1 MKRVALYCRV
11 SSEEQAKHG
20 YSIGAQIEALQE
32 YAKEHNY
39 QVIGEYLDEGI
50 SGRKSYTK
58 RQALMRLL
66 NDIEHDKVDI
76 VLFCKLDRWFRSVQ
90 AYYQIQPILDAH
102 NTAWQAIQ
110 EDYETITSSG
120 RFKVNIMLSVAE
132 NEADRTA
139 ERIRFVQDA
148 KRKKGEP
155 LNDSVPLGYMYDAAG
170 KQIVENPN
178 TIQAAR
184 DIFQTYID
192 TRSAR
197 AARDMLFEKYGII
210 RTYVAIRT
218 MLHNKFYIQ
227 LIGREQFQKTQELLQ
242 SRSQRNT
249 KTGSVFL
256 FTSIMYCKEC
266 GGRIKASRVK
276 GEAYYSCYKHSEFGN
291 SVCTNTKHP
300 PEKRI
305 ETFCL
310 THVENAI
317 REYNIEIRKKHK
329 PPKDKSK
336 IRRKM
341 EKLKDLYLDDL
352 ISKDI
357 YERDYHTLE
366 KELYAVEI
374 APEPLRIEDVHDALV
389 KYRELSKS
397 SQKAFWSRI
406 IKRIELDRDGNLFL
420 VV

>member
-11 SSEEQAKHG
+11 STEEQVKHG
-20 YSIGAQIEALQE
+20 YSIGAQLESLRD
-32 YAKEHNY
+32 YAKEHDY
-39 QVIGEYLDEGI
+39 QVMGEYLDEGI
-50 SGRKSYTK
+50 SGRKSYTR

-66 NDIEHDKVDI
+66 KDIEQDKVDI

-110 EDYETITSSG
+110 EDYETITASG

-132 NEADRTA
+132 NEADRTS

-155 LNDSVPLGYMYDAAG
+155 LNDSVPLGYKYDAAE
-170 KQIVENPN
+170 KQIVEDPDTNY
-178 TIQAAR
+178 IAR
-184 DIFQTYID
+184 DIFQTFID

-197 AARDMLFEKYGII
+197 AARDMLFDKHGIV
-210 RTYVAIRT
+210 RTYTAIRT
-218 MLHNKFYIQ
+218 MLRNKFYIQ
-227 LIGREQFQKTQELLQ
+227 LIGREQFQKAQEILQ

-249 KTGSVFL
+249 RTGSVFM

-291 SVCTNTKHP
+291 SVCQNRKHI

-305 ETFCL
+305 EEFCL

-317 REYNIEIRKKHK
+317 KGYNIEIRKKHK
-329 PPKDKSK
+329 PPKDKDK

-352 ISKDI
+352 ISRDI
-357 YERDYHTLE
+357 YERDYKALE
-366 KELYAVEI
+366 NDLYAVEI
-374 APEPLRIEDVHDALV
+374 APEPLRIEDVHDALK

-397 SQKAFWSRI
+397 YQKAFWSRI
-406 IKRIELDRDGNLFL
+406 LKRIEMDSDGNLFL